1 MRCKI
6 FALKA
11 LLFPTINFGLKKK
24 AVGSPDFHFSIF
36 ADSTQHHVLSKLL
49 ICCKLKTDSCRYKAR
64 NKWVTREL
72 LYLLVQQVQGG
83 LFQHLSVSNVLE

>member
-1 MRCKI
+1 MLVWFKLEKLMRRKI

-36 ADSTQHHVLSKLL
+36 ADSTQHHMFYPNCSYAV
-49 ICCKLKTDSCRYKAR
+49 
-64 NKWVTREL
+64 N
-72 LYLLVQQVQGG
+72 
-83 LFQHLSVSNVLE
+83 